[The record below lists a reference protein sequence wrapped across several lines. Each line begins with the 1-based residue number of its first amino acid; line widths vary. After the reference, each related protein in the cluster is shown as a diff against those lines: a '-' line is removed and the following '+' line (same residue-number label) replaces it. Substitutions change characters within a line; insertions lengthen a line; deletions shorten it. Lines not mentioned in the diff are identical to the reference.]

1 MVNNSILENIC
12 GTDPWG
18 PWEDYD
24 LTNCFREVVIDAG
37 ILLLYSTASLC
48 TLISAYLQLR
58 RHKGPDYERLLNSQ
72 CNSNY
77 GTIEQ
82 SGLIEDNET
91 DLDVS
96 DDNSDYSDETLVS
109 NQEIPKNMIFDGT
122 RLAISIIIC
131 LIFSL
136 LAIIRWQDHNGNQHG
151 NYWIVTPILEA
162 IVWGYAITLASFNIV
177 SQQRSILHIRGHLN
191 VLYSIA
197 FVSSIINIHS
207 LYLKLGID
215 FNLEYYINLLILS
228 FSLILVCILIFEPQ
242 DDVELLSKP
251 NADGRYSSPE
261 VKCSLYDKL
270 LFSWVNPLIS
280 KGFRSTLDDKD
291 VFELPGFA
299 KAKNILKAFH
309 SFQKSSIIKSLIFTF
324 RKELLIQLIYS
335 IIWSLMYS
343 FVPPYYLQKLLSYV
357 QDYPTPED
365 SYVTAYSYAFGLFWG
380 TVIPSLCFQ
389 QALYIGRHLSVKSQA
404 IIIGEV
410 YLKALS
416 RKDTSGI
423 VDNEE
428 SKNKTGKITNLMAVD
443 AQKISEFSAYIFY
456 LYSYPIQIIISI
468 WLLYSLLGLSA
479 LAGVL
484 AIIITYPL
492 QAYTNQMFQTIHKSL
507 MAATDKR
514 MGVINELLQAIR
526 VIKFFAWEDQFRAK
540 IMSARDNEIKE
551 IKRRLMQWVYM
562 ICLWTSLPLII
573 MVAVFI
579 TYTKLFGNE
588 LTAAVAFTALALFNN
603 LRHAL
608 DEMPSML
615 VYIIQAQVSN
625 SRIEKFL
632 KDPEIDR
639 KCSIQNFNDPYIG
652 FKSATFQW
660 PDGEDSIDNSS
671 VSVDLTM
678 QTPLNKFTLK
688 NLNVSFPVNELSIIC
703 GPTGSGKTSLL
714 MALLGEMECV
724 DGRVFLPRMT
734 TESSNKLGGAPSGVA
749 YVAQTAW
756 LQNATIRDNILF
768 GLPFDQETY
777 AKVLRV
783 CALDRDLEILE
794 FGDQTEVGEKGIT
807 LSGGQKQRVA
817 LARAVYSQAKIIII
831 DDCLSAVDSHTAKH
845 IYEQCLVG
853 DLMKDRTRILVTH
866 HVGLCLRG
874 AAKVVV
880 MKDGQISGEG
890 TVEKILAT
898 GLLDGV
904 TLESEEES
912 ETSVEDVTDAKSQK
926 NKTIRE
932 GDGKLVAEETRA
944 VGRVEWKYY
953 KLYLV
958 ASGGF
963 WYWMS
968 LLLLFIVAQ
977 TIQVG
982 QEWWIREWTKAYNDP
997 YSQIHQFALTIS
1009 GGITSFLQENLHN
1022 SMKNFALSSYV
1033 LSPTL
1038 NHSIST
1044 DHFSSVNIWEET
1056 HERVNVDYYLG
1067 VYVSIG
1073 LVCTILTSFKAYYMF
1088 MGSLVASRKLHND
1101 MLDKILSATIRFYDT
1116 TPIGR
1121 ILNRFSKDMETIDQ
1135 NFSPVVM
1142 FLLYSCHATASV
1154 ILVISIVM
1162 PRFLIAAVFI
1172 SAIYIIIGAYYIA
1185 TSRDLKRLESV
1196 SRSPIYAAF
1205 GETIIGVSTI
1215 RAFGAEKR
1223 LMKRMLSLVDNNNRP
1238 FIFNWACN
1246 RWLHTRVDIAGGLV
1260 GLSTA
1265 VIIVYNLSNG
1275 MDPGLA
1281 GFALLNALNFTGHVI
1296 WVLRMYAV
1304 QEMNMNSV
1312 ERVHDYLVLEE
1323 EPPRIVEGHRPPPE
1337 WPTKGDIQVK
1347 NLVMQ
1352 YAPDNPP
1359 VLKDISFHIKPAEK
1373 VGIVGRT
1380 GSGKSTLATSFFRF
1394 MEPTSGQIF
1403 IDDIDISTIGLFDL
1417 RSKLTI
1423 IPQDPVLF
1431 SGTLRSNLDSFNEY
1445 DDAELWN
1452 ALRRAHLIDDTT
1464 ISSDTDNDNKSS
1476 QSEQSQAWTLDAPV
1490 SENGNNYSQGQRQLI
1505 ALARALVRKSK
1516 LIIMDE
1522 ATASVDFKTDR
1533 MIQKTI
1539 REEFSDA
1546 TLLCIAHRLRTVV
1559 DYDKILVLDAGK
1571 IVEFDH
1577 PYILLQNPASV
1588 FRGMCDRS
1596 GDFAELVEVAKAKY
1610 EKNYSNISV

>member
-24 LTNCFREVVIDAG
+24 LTTCFREVVIDSG

-48 TLISAYLQLR
+48 ILITAYLQLR
-58 RHKGPDYERLLNSQ
+58 RHKGPDYERLLNNQ

-122 RLAISIIIC
+122 RLAISIMIC

-136 LAIIRWQDHNGNQHG
+136 LAIIRWQDHNENQHG

-162 IVWGYAITLASFNIV
+162 IVWGL
-177 SQQRSILHIRGHLN
+177 
-191 VLYSIA
+191 
-197 FVSSIINIHS
+197 
-207 LYLKLGID
+207 
-215 FNLEYYINLLILS
+215 
-228 FSLILVCILIFEPQ
+228 
-242 DDVELLSKP
+242 
-251 NADGRYSSPE
+251 YSSPE
-261 VKCSLYDKL
+261 LKCSLYDKL

-291 VFELPGFA
+291 VFDLPSFA
-299 KAKNILKAFH
+299 KAKNIFKAFH
-309 SFQKSSIIKSLIFTF
+309 SFKKSSIIKSLIFTF

-343 FVPPYYLQKLLSYV
+343 FVPPYYLQKLLLYV
-357 QDYPTPED
+357 QNYPTPED

-389 QALYIGRHLSVKSQA
+389 QALYIGRHLGVKCQA

-416 RKDTSGI
+416 RKDTSGV

-443 AQKISEFSAYIFY
+443 AQKISDFSAYVFY
-456 LYSYPIQIIISI
+456 S
-468 WLLYSLLGLSA
+468 
-479 LAGVL
+479 GVL
-484 AIIITYPL
+484 AIILTYPL

-540 IMSARDNEIKE
+540 IMSARDNELKE
-551 IKRRLMQWVYM
+551 VKRRLMQWVYM
-562 ICLWTSLPLII
+562 VCLWTSLPLVI

-608 DEMPSML
+608 DEMPTTL
-615 VYIIQAQVSN
+615 VLIIQANVSI

-632 KDPEIDR
+632 KEPEIDR

-688 NLNVSFPVNELSIIC
+688 NLNVSFPINELSIIC

-714 MALLGEMECV
+714 MALLGEMECL

-756 LQNATIRDNILF
+756 LQHATIRDNILF

-912 ETSVEDVTDAKSQK
+912 GTSVEDVTDAKSQK
-926 NKTIRE
+926 NKNIRE

-944 VGRVEWKYY
+944 VGMVEWKYY

-963 WYWMS
+963 WYWM
-968 LLLLFIVAQ
+968 LLLLIFMVSQ
-977 TIQVG
+977 TVQVG

-997 YSQIHQFALTIS
+997 YNQVHQFALTIS

-1022 SMKNFALSSYV
+1022 TMKNFALSSYV

-1073 LVCTILTSFKAYYMF
+1073 LVGTILTSFKAYYMF
-1088 MGSLVASRKLHND
+1088 MGSLVASRKLHNG
-1101 MLDKILSATIRFYDT
+1101 MLGKILSATIRFYDT

-1142 FLLYSCHATASV
+1142 FLLYSCYATASV

-1162 PRFLIAAVFI
+1162 PQFLIAAVFI

-1185 TSRDLKRLESV
+1185 TSRDLKRLESI

-1223 LMKRMLSLVDNNNRP
+1223 LMKRMLNLVDNNNRP

-1265 VIIVYNLSNG
+1265 VIIVYSLSNG
-1275 MDPGLA
+1275 MDPGLS

-1296 WVLRMYAV
+1296 WVIL
-1304 QEMNMNSV
+1304 

-1323 EPPRIVEGHRPPPE
+1323 EPPRIVEGH
-1337 WPTKGDIQVK
+1337 
-1347 NLVMQ
+1347 
-1352 YAPDNPP
+1352 
-1359 VLKDISFHIKPAEK
+1359 H
-1373 VGIVGRT
+1373 
-1380 GSGKSTLATSFFRF
+1380 
-1394 MEPTSGQIF
+1394 
-1403 IDDIDISTIGLFDL
+1403 
-1417 RSKLTI
+1417 
-1423 IPQDPVLF
+1423 
-1431 SGTLRSNLDSFNEY
+1431 SFNEY

-1452 ALRRAHLIDDTT
+1452 SLRRAHLIDDTT
-1464 ISSDTDNDNKSS
+1464 ISSDTYNNNKSS
-1476 QSEQSQAWTLDAPV
+1476 QSEQSQGQVTWTLDAPDITMG
-1490 SENGNNYSQGQRQLI
+1490 STRTLI
-1505 ALARALVRKSK
+1505 AQWK
-1516 LIIMDE
+1516 
-1522 ATASVDFKTDR
+1522 
-1533 MIQKTI
+1533 
-1539 REEFSDA
+1539 
-1546 TLLCIAHRLRTVV
+1546 
-1559 DYDKILVLDAGK
+1559 
-1571 IVEFDH
+1571 
-1577 PYILLQNPASV
+1577 
-1588 FRGMCDRS
+1588 
-1596 GDFAELVEVAKAKY
+1596 
-1610 EKNYSNISV
+1610 